1 MKGIKES
8 KELME
13 SLIILAKAG
22 YGIAKDKKVSIDD
35 LQHVIELAKDLDK
48 LIEGFKDLDE
58 MGAEIKDLDE
68 VEAMEL
74 ISMIFS
80 GIKEIKE
87 A

>member
-13 SLIILAKAG
+13 ALIVLAKAG
-22 YGIAKDKKVSIDD
+22 YGIAKDKKIGVDD
-35 LQHVIELAKDLDK
+35 LVHVIDLAKELDD
-48 LIEGFKDLDE
+48 IVEGFKDLDE

-68 VEAMEL
+68 AEAVEL
-74 ISMIFS
+74 IGMVFK

-87 A
+87 S